1 MLLAQLCC
9 TWSERAKATY
19 CSGSFSFCYLPTSR
33 GFHSHGHF
41 NLSPTPR
48 PKGSEGK
55 LRPLTRESMPSHKGY
70 FPSISVHMLHPPPPE
85 PMASAHIPKRAT
97 QSLVAF
103 APPPPCCCPHR
114 LPSHIEGHT
123 LAAAVCSAVYC
134 MPIVPGTCHFMWCIW
149 SVSAQRSGTLRAVRG
164 RLNCFADAA
173 HSGLS
178 AIWGQ

>member
-1 MLLAQLCC
+1 
-9 TWSERAKATY
+9 
-19 CSGSFSFCYLPTSR
+19 
-33 GFHSHGHF
+33 
-41 NLSPTPR
+41 
-48 PKGSEGK
+48 
-55 LRPLTRESMPSHKGY
+55 MPSHKGY
-70 FPSISVHMLHPPPPE
+70 FPSIFVHTLHPPPPE

-103 APPPPCCCPHR
+103 APPPPCCCSHR
-114 LPSHIEGHT
+114 LPSHIEGPT

-164 RLNCFADAA
+164 RLNCFGIWDIAGAVGNLVSCHHPCGTVNPPMRFADAT